1 MTSTP
6 INFCA
11 QCGAPRTDAG
21 GFCGKCGAPLAA
33 QATPAQAPPVPAPA
47 PTSSPAQAQAAVPTS
62 PEAQV
67 RLGETTFTW
76 PVPDRTVQ
84 VNGRP
89 MSLEIVTASA
99 VYGLGALWLLWS
111 IRSAVQI
118 FPDLVSG
125 LFSDALTFFFSWLVL
140 LVLTLLVYVI
150 GLLGYTSYTLFR
162 CDPVGRGLSA
172 VITVTLFLTMFS
184 GASSGTIVFITLLS
198 AACTTALFLSP
209 WARRALDGERRHGR
223 PWPVVLSQT
232 LTLTF
237 FLLTGVIGVAF
248 LPGFRYA
255 DVVGAK
261 VIFFVLFMIGASAAA
276 LQGFRLLARGPDKK
290 ARLLISG
297 ACAAAFIGVLF
308 SDDGSTVLITLGIL
322 AGASLPLWL
331 APSARSWF
339 GDQPLNLSAA
349 G

>member
-1 MTSTP
+1 M
-6 INFCA
+6 
-11 QCGAPRTDAG
+11 
-21 GFCGKCGAPLAA
+21 
-33 QATPAQAPPVPAPA
+33 
-47 PTSSPAQAQAAVPTS
+47 
-62 PEAQV
+62 
-67 RLGETTFTW
+67 RLGETTFAW
-76 PVPDRTVQ
+76 PVPDRTVHI
-84 VNGRP
+84 NGRP
-89 MSLEIVTASA
+89 MSLEIAVASA

-111 IRSAVQI
+111 IRSAVRI

-125 LFSDALTFFFSWLVL
+125 LFSDAFTFFFSWLVL
-140 LVLTLLVYVI
+140 LVLTLLLYVI

-162 CDPVGRGLSA
+162 GDPVGRGLSA
-172 VITVTLFLTMFS
+172 VITLTLFLTVFS
-184 GASSGTIVFITLLS
+184 GASNGTIVFITLLS

-255 DVVGAK
+255 GTVGAK
-261 VIFFVLFMIGASAAA
+261 LIFFVLFMIGASAAA
-276 LQGFRLLARGPDKK
+276 LHGCRLLTRGPDKQ
-290 ARLLISG
+290 ARLLISV
-297 ACAAAFIGVLF
+297 ACAAAFVGALF
-308 SDDGSTVLITLGIL
+308 SNDGSTVLIALGIL

-331 APSARSWF
+331 APSARTWF
-339 GDQPLNLSAA
+339 GDQPLKLGAT